1 MAIFRLRFLRTNKG
15 LTQTQLAKLTG
26 LDQSHISKLETGAT
40 KPSYDTLTRL
50 AAALGVTVA
59 DLLGELCEARGDS
72 EPESAADGK
81 TA

>member
-1 MAIFRLRFLRTNKG
+1 MATFRLRFLRTNKG
-15 LTQTQLAKLTG
+15 LTQIQLAELTG

-50 AAALGVTVA
+50 AAALGITVA
-59 DLLGELCEARGDS
+59 DLLDESRDDP
-72 EPESAADGK
+72 EPDPAAGGK